1 METHQ
6 KLTKVGNHHH
16 HVIMPI
22 EEEEQSLEMK
32 GNNHHHVTPTQEEPP
47 LAKKDDV
54 WRSCCFDLSSSCVA
68 YTGQLLVT
76 LSVIGISTFFLIR
89 ADGNCEQSSP
99 YINLISF
106 LIGKILSS
114 VISSSPK

>member
-1 METHQ
+1 MDTHQ
-6 KLTKVGNHHH
+6 MLTKVGNHH
-16 HVIMPI
+16 VMPI
-22 EEEEQSLEMK
+22 EEEQLT

-114 VISSSPK
+114 VISSSSQK

>member
-1 METHQ
+1 MDTHQ
-6 KLTKVGNHHH
+6 MLTKVGNHH
-16 HVIMPI
+16 VITPI
-22 EEEEQSLEMK
+22 EEEQLT
-32 GNNHHHVTPTQEEPP
+32 GNNHHHVTPTQEEPQLP
-47 LAKKDDV
+47 KKDDV

-114 VISSSPK
+114 VISSSQK